1 MSSNEWLNGLA
12 QLQQYGNLQ
21 GSFSTSEGV
30 SQSVSQSSRRTDR
43 QLKWKMEYK
52 WFKNINQDSVKL
64 LLTLPA
70 YSTYY
75 GLWEKFADNIIHHSG
90 LQERRCVN
98 DLIARRKKI
107 PETWLQLLTQLI
119 FLSLR
124 VWFLGVVGPVKSMEM
139 KKCLLLS
146 RSPSFYNHL
155 TPSDSS

>member
-12 QLQQYGNLQ
+12 QRQYGNLQ

-52 WFKNINQDSVKL
+52 LFKNINQDSVKL
-64 LLTLPA
+64 LLTLPT

-75 GLWEKFADNIIHHSG
+75 GLGEKFADNIIHHSG

-98 DLIARRKKI
+98 DLIAREKK
-107 PETWLQLLTQLI
+107 
-119 FLSLR
+119 SLKPG
-124 VWFLGVVGPVKSMEM
+124 FS
-139 KKCLLLS
+139 S
-146 RSPSFYNHL
+146 SPS
-155 TPSDSS
+155 